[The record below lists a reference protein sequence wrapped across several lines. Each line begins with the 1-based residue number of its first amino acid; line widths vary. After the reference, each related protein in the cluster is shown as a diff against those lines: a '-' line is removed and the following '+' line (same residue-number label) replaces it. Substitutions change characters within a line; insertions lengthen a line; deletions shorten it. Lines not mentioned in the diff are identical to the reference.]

1 MTVALTSPALSI
13 DRITFQA
20 NLEES
25 VAIFEP
31 DGPAVCASI
40 FLIAKPTSNR
50 METKD
55 HVHEHHRSRWRQ
67 PDN

>member
-20 NLEES
+20 NREES

-31 DGPAVCASI
+31 DGPALCTSF
-40 FLIAKPTSNR
+40 FLFAKPTSGP
-50 METKD
+50 E
-55 HVHEHHRSRWRQ
+55 Q
-67 PDN
+67 PDGNEGPHS